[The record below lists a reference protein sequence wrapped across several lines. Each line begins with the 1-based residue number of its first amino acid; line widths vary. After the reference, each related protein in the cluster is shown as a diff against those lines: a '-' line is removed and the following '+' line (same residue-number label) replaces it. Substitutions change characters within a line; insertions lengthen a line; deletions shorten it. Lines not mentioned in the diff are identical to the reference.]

1 MPAQGRHHAWP
12 SLVAVGAG
20 IAWSL
25 GVITVR
31 KADADTFQYLLWRSV
46 GIIVVLEVMALFGG
60 HRPALIRAFTSGST
74 MVVAHLGMLAAS
86 MGYVYALK
94 TTSVPN
100 AAFLSS
106 LTPLVAAMF
115 AWVVL
120 RERMSPFTAAAVVV
134 GLAGLIVMVW
144 GRLGGGDLLG
154 NAGALG
160 SSVGFAV
167 YAICVRS
174 RPDADWSPVMPGYSL
189 LMVVVCSVVLLSKGQ
204 SLVPDVAD
212 IALAVLHGGVFIVI
226 GTSLFNLASKHLT
239 AAAAALCAQSE
250 MMFAPLWDLLFLG
263 GVVDAQTYTGGAII
277 LASVV
282 FRTVADSRLARRPAA
297 PEVPAHAI

>member
-1 MPAQGRHHAWP
+1 M
-12 SLVAVGAG
+12 VAVGAG
-20 IAWSL
+20 ISWSL
-25 GVITVR
+25 GVITAR

-46 GIIVVLEVMALFGG
+46 GIIVVLEVYALFGG
-60 HRPALIRAFTSGST
+60 RRPALMRAFTSGST
-74 MVVAHLGMLAAS
+74 MLVAHLGMLSAS

-106 LTPLVAAMF
+106 LTPLVAALL

-120 RERMSPFTAAAVVV
+120 RESLSRYTVVAILIA
-134 GLAGLIVMVW
+134 LAGLVVIVW

-174 RPDADWSPVMPGYSL
+174 RPHADWSPVMPGYSL
-189 LMVVVCSVVLLSKGQ
+189 LMIVVCSVVLVSKGH
-204 SLVPDVAD
+204 SLVPAVAD
-212 IALAVLHGGVFIVI
+212 IALAMLHGGLFIVV
-226 GTSLFNLASKHLT
+226 GTSLFNLATRHLT
-239 AAAAALCAQSE
+239 ASAAALCAQSE

-263 GVVDAQTYTGGAII
+263 GDVDVQTYTGGAII

-282 FRTVADSRLARRPAA
+282 FRTVADARLAQRPAA

>member
-1 MPAQGRHHAWP
+1 M
-12 SLVAVGAG
+12 VAVGAG
-20 IAWSL
+20 ITWSL
-25 GVITVR
+25 GVVTVR
-31 KADADTFQYLLWRSV
+31 KADADTFQYLLWRSL
-46 GIIVVLEVMALFGG
+46 GIIVVLEVVALFGG

-74 MVVAHLGMLAAS
+74 MLVAHLGMLTAS
-86 MGYVYALK
+86 LGYVYALK

-106 LTPLVAAMF
+106 LTPLVAAVL

-120 RERMSPFTAAAVVV
+120 RESMSPYTVIAIVI
-134 GLAGLIVMVW
+134 GLAGLVVMVW

-154 NAGALG
+154 NAAALG

-174 RPDADWSPVMPGYSL
+174 RPQADWSPVMPGYSL
-189 LMVVVCSVVLLSKGQ
+189 LMIAVCTVVLLSKGH
-204 SLVPDVAD
+204 SLVPAADD
-212 IALAVLHGGVFIVI
+212 IALAMFHGGMFIVV
-226 GTSLFNLASKHLT
+226 GTSLFNLAARHLT
-239 AAAAALCAQSE
+239 AGAAALCAQSE
-250 MMFAPLWDLLFLG
+250 MMFAPLWDLLLLSG
-263 GVVDAQTYTGGAII
+263 SVDVQTYTGGAII

-282 FRTVADSRLARRPAA
+282 FRTVADARRARRPAA